1 MKRIIIETVGV
12 GQSEVLVDQMVDL
25 FLLLLPPAGGDELQ
39 GIKKGVVEL
48 ADIIAITKADG
59 ELENTANHSKM
70 DYANA
75 LTLLRPKTTY
85 WTPKVPLFSNHYAQ
99 YFADLLCNC
108 PKGDNMFYLQTKWI
122 GQFSR
127 NY

>member
-1 MKRIIIETVGV
+1 MGV